1 MAGGM
6 GIPRRGIPLRDRPVS
21 TGPTRPAPPG
31 SPAAPPRQRH
41 CLVTLEDGSTAQ
53 GLILQW
59 AQEPTGWV
67 ALTIRVQAGTTGD
80 VAIQEWIPAGRLT
93 AAG

>member
-6 GIPRRGIPLRDRPVS
+6 GIPRRGIPLRDRPVV
-21 TGPTRPAPPG
+21 TGRTPAEAVVDPAQPG
-31 SPAAPPRQRH
+31 RQRH
-41 CLVTLEDGSTAQ
+41 CFVTLEDGGSAQ
-53 GLILQW
+53 ALILQW

-67 ALTIRVQAGTTGD
+67 ALTIRVQPGQAGD
-80 VAIQEWIPAGRLT
+80 VAIQEWIPATRLT